1 MSSLPRTFAEFL
13 KNKGF
18 RFTAQRRE
26 IVSRAL
32 AMKGHFEAEDLHD
45 QLRRMKSAR
54 VSKASVYRTLPL
66 LVEAGLLREVEF
78 VDRHT
83 HYENAGSREQH
94 SHLICTSCRRVIEF
108 SNAPVSKGL
117 RDVVRKHEFQERS
130 RKVEITGLCK
140 RCQRRGR

>member
-1 MSSLPRTFAEFL
+1 MNPPAQTFAQFL
-13 KNKGF
+13 LEKGL
-18 RFTAQRRE
+18 RFTGQRQE
-26 IVSRAL
+26 IVTQAL
-32 AMKGHFEAEDLHD
+32 AMKGHFEAEDLHHE
-45 QLRRMKSAR
+45 LRKNRANR

-83 HYENAGSREQH
+83 HYENASRQAEH

-108 SNAPVSKGL
+108 SSASVAREL
-117 RDVVRKHEFQERS
+117 RDIVRAHGFEERS

-140 RCQRRGR
+140 RCRRRGL